1 MWFAMHI
8 VRIAANC
15 LGGTHM
21 PSVVDQDMGWSTK
34 VHLDEVG
41 ESYPKSSINDIRAV
55 AFLRMNGQFALALAS
70 TSHIL

>member
-1 MWFAMHI
+1 
-8 VRIAANC
+8 
-15 LGGTHM
+15 M